1 VPQAG
6 AVLRDGRVI
15 QRGRHAEL
23 TELDAQVR
31 RALHPPGSRRPS
43 SSLISRT
50 RSRSVTGPVLGHQ
63 PRGGSPAGQAER
75 ATALAGLV
83 LVGLDQGVQDPAE
96 FVKIAHIE
104 CSAC

>member
-31 RALHPPGSRRPS
+31 RALHPPGSPIRLS
-43 SSLISRT
+43 A
-50 RSRSVTGPVLGHQ
+50 GEAAGH
-63 PRGGSPAGQAER
+63 AG
-75 ATALAGLV
+75 LAGHPLRST
-83 LVGLDQGVQDPAE
+83 GT
-96 FVKIAHIE
+96 
-104 CSAC
+104 